1 MPATPPLSA
10 TIPNLAALV
19 QRHQALIAQQRNAFT
34 LRMHRALSWLQRAEA
49 AGTDD
54 DVAFVC
60 LWIAFNAAYAQDLG
74 SRVDN
79 ASERQTFRN
88 FVDQVC
94 QLDAEKS
101 LSQLVWQVFPGPIRV
116 LLNNHYVFQPF
127 WDAHSNPRSDGS
139 IPDHWREAFDDA
151 RQRVHRAL
159 AQQDTE
165 RVLYEV
171 FVRLYTLRNQ
181 LMVCVRQTHL
191 EARNRPEQDRVH
203 TTFRGHDAQR
213 LSNPALCS
221 TPYAPHLHP
230 AIQDPVG
237 GRVHAAGCLHRSTG
251 APAWHECQRA
261 APLVQGIPPRTS
273 PPEPCRNRAR
283 RATPDHTGLHAHRT
297 QCRTPLMRR

>member
-10 TIPNLAALV
+10 TTPNLAALV

-101 LSQLVWQVFPGPIRV
+101 LSQLVWQVFPGPVRV
-116 LLNNHYVFQPF
+116 LLNNQYVFQPF
-127 WDAHSNPRSDGS
+127 WDAVNNPRSDGS
-139 IPDHWREAFDDA
+139 IPEHWRESFEEA

-181 LMVCVRQTHL
+181 LMH
-191 EARNRPEQDRVH
+191 
-203 TTFRGHDAQR
+203 GG
-213 LSNPALCS
+213 S
-221 TPYAPHLHP
+221 TWNSS
-230 AIQDPVG
+230 V
-237 GRVHAAGCLHRSTG
+237 
-251 APAWHECQRA
+251 
-261 APLVQGIPPRTS
+261 
-273 PPEPCRNRAR
+273 NRAQVR
-283 RATPDHTGLHAHRT
+283 DGRPRMTLGYATPLQVYAQHLARLQQQPESVH
-297 QCRTPLMRR
+297 

>member
-10 TIPNLAALV
+10 TTPSLAALV

-74 SRVDN
+74 SQVDN
-79 ASERQTFRN
+79 ASERQIFRN

-101 LSQLVWQVFPGPIRV
+101 LSELVWQVFPGPVRV
-116 LLNNHYVFQPF
+116 LLNNQSVFQPF
-127 WDAHSNPRSDGS
+127 WDAVNNPRSDGS
-139 IPDHWREAFDDA
+139 IPEHWRESFEEA

-181 LMVCVRQTHL
+181 LMHGGSTWNSSVNRAQVRDGRAL
-191 EARNRPEQDRVH
+191 MARVLPVMLAVMMN
-203 TTFRGHDAQR
+203 
-213 LSNPALCS
+213 
-221 TPYAPHLHP
+221 HP
-230 AIQDPVG
+230 AQFEGRPFYPV
-237 GRVHAAGCLHRSTG
+237 VK
-251 APAWHECQRA
+251 
-261 APLVQGIPPRTS
+261 
-273 PPEPCRNRAR
+273 
-283 RATPDHTGLHAHRT
+283 D
-297 QCRTPLMRR
+297 